1 MYFSLFYN
9 CEIIF
14 TKMLNISKT
23 KNTYLINIC
32 QMKDYTQ
39 TDSHLIAYLKQELLF
54 SRGTKR
60 SFKSSFT
67 FFIFFQVFLKPCSHV
82 ISCQQVEVEPLSAD
96 DWEILVKKIQWELF
110 QFKIKVLQN
119 INAFR
124 FLWVSLYIL
133 SWFKL

>member
-54 SRGTKR
+54 SRGTK
-60 SFKSSFT
+60 
-67 FFIFFQVFLKPCSHV
+67 
-82 ISCQQVEVEPLSAD
+82 
-96 DWEILVKKIQWELF
+96 
-110 QFKIKVLQN
+110 
-119 INAFR
+119 
-124 FLWVSLYIL
+124 
-133 SWFKL
+133 